1 MLGRPLQRQAM
12 QSAWPI
18 YNTKWTIALKSMH
31 SVKVQSCPIPHLA
44 YHLMDNLEH
53 FIIQS

>member
-18 YNTKWTIALKSMH
+18 YNTKWTIGLTVNAFSKSSKLSH
-31 SVKVQSCPIPHLA
+31 STPRLSS
-44 YHLMDNLEH
+44 DG
-53 FIIQS
+53 